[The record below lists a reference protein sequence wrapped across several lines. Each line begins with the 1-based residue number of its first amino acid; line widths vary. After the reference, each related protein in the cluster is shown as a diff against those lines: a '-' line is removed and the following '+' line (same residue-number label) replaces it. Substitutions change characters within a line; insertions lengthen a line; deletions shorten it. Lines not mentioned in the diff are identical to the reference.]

1 MNQMRDTLKSGG
13 VAIGTTASPA
23 SEVRFLAGSGFDY
36 VIFDTQHSP
45 VDLKELPG
53 PIGSMRGQHAV
64 PIVRVGDNNA
74 EQICYAL
81 DAGARGVIAPM
92 VSTAAQA
99 ADMVQSCKYPFDG
112 VRSSAGPRGEW
123 GEFKDYREYMDIV
136 NENVLIMPM
145 VETQEALD
153 NLEAI
158 AKTDGVN
165 CVLIG
170 PSDLSINI
178 GVPLDYKNPKYHD
191 ALNRVGSV
199 CRENDVAPGMYF
211 LPPGIEAAELF
222 EKGFQYFTVPWNG
235 WAQEGI
241 RSGVAAMKG

>member
-1 MNQMRDTLKSGG
+1 MVN
-13 VAIGTTASPA
+13 TAS
-23 SEVRFLAGSGFDY
+23 
-36 VIFDTQHSP
+36 
-45 VDLKELPG
+45 
-53 PIGSMRGQHAV
+53 
-64 PIVRVGDNNA
+64 
-74 EQICYAL
+74 
-81 DAGARGVIAPM
+81 
-92 VSTAAQA
+92 QA
-99 ADMVQSCKYPFDG
+99 ADMVQSCKYPLDG

-123 GEFKDYREYMDIV
+123 GDFNGYREYMDLV

-153 NLEAI
+153 NLESI

-178 GVPLDYKNPKYHD
+178 GVPLDYTSAKYHQ
-191 ALNRVGSV
+191 ALDRVGSV

-211 LPPGIEAAELF
+211 LPPGIEAAELIA
-222 EKGFQYFTVPWNG
+222 KGFQYFTVPWYG

-241 RSGVAAMKG
+241 RNGFASMKG